1 MSEATS
7 PLEQQ
12 QAEKL
17 AQIGNYLQQV
27 REEQSLSI
35 EQIATT
41 TMVQARLLRAIENG
55 NLKQLPEPV
64 YIRGFLK
71 RYAMTLGL
79 DGDTVAEAFPIKTDS
94 SFQTNTKG
102 WQQSSA
108 AQLRPMHLYAAYLA
122 LIVAAI
128 AGLSYVL
135 TRGPV
140 RTATPIPSPV
150 TPSPELLSPS
160 PSPSATPV
168 SSPRAL
174 SKPVEVDVT
183 LKEQSWMR
191 VQIDGK
197 TEFEGMLNADTQRT
211 FTAEREIKIRAGNA
225 GGVVVAYNNQPAK
238 PLGARGTVEEVTFTP
253 KGNNASTATN
263 AGTNT
268 SASTDADASDTSPSN
283 TSPINQ

>member
-1 MSEATS
+1 
-7 PLEQQ
+7 
-12 QAEKL
+12 
-17 AQIGNYLQQV
+17 
-27 REEQSLSI
+27 
-35 EQIATT
+35 
-41 TMVQARLLRAIENG
+41 MVQSRLLRAIEDG

-71 RYAMTLGL
+71 RYASTLGL
-79 DGDTVAEAFPIKTDS
+79 DGDTVAQAFPIKTDS
-94 SFQTNTKG
+94 SFQTSPKG

-160 PSPSATPV
+160 PTPSATPV
-168 SSPRAL
+168 SSPTAP
-174 SKPVEVDVT
+174 SKPIEVNVT

-191 VQIDGK
+191 VQVDGK

-211 FTAEREIKIRAGNA
+211 FTAERELKIRAGNA

-238 PLGARGTVEEVTFTP
+238 PLGARGTVEEVVYTP
-253 KGNNASTATN
+253 NGNTTTSTSTSTSTTN
-263 AGTNT
+263 AG
-268 SASTDADASDTSPSN
+268 AGSTTRPDASS

>member
-1 MSEATS
+1 MVTKAMSEATS

-17 AQIGNYLQQV
+17 AQIGDYLRQV
-27 REEQSLSI
+27 REEQSLSV

-41 TMVQARLLRAIENG
+41 TMVQSRLLRAIEDG

-71 RYAMTLGL
+71 RYASTLGL
-79 DGDTVAEAFPIKTDS
+79 DGDAVAQAFPIKTEQT
-94 SFQTNTKG
+94 FQTNTKG

-150 TPSPELLSPS
+150 TPSPELLNPS
-160 PSPSATPV
+160 PSPNATPV
-168 SSPRAL
+168 SSPTAP
-174 SKPVEVDVT
+174 SKPIEVNVT

-191 VQIDGK
+191 VQVDGK

-211 FTAEREIKIRAGNA
+211 FTAERELRIRAGNA
-225 GGVVVAYNNQPAK
+225 GGVVVAYNNQAAK

-253 KGNNASTATN
+253 TSGDNADTS
-263 AGTNT
+263 TNT
-268 SASTDADASDTSPSN
+268 SATTDPETSN
-283 TSPINQ
+283 TSPVNQ